1 MGAFFNRLKEAFKY
15 EYVYDDEPLPIKIIV
30 GVFACIYMILALAF
44 LMVSVVTV
52 PLWIIPYMIYWIKKE
67 KKDDQT

>member
-1 MGAFFNRLKEAFKY
+1 MKAFINRLKEAFKY
-15 EYVYDDEPLPIKIIV
+15 EHVYDTEPLPIKIIV
-30 GVFACIYMILALAF
+30 GTFTGFCILFFLVFMLILVA
-44 LMVSVVTV
+44 TI